1 MWAGLS
7 LVALATWAPA
17 QNTPSRPRSYAVT
30 NVALE
35 ATEDAA
41 TYTLLLRDGHVE
53 AILPSGAGL
62 PADRWAIDGAG
73 LIALPSFVDAWTQMA
88 ITNEGPVIDQDR
100 PVDVGANV
108 PIDMRV
114 ANRKGIQPAFQA
126 ANAFALEA
134 SAVEA
139 HHAQGF
145 GLALLAPGGQLLAG
159 ESALISVRDAAPR
172 DLVVQSSL
180 FQHAA
185 LSAGRGGYPGTM
197 MAFHSQL
204 RQFFL
209 DAERHATLRARWVA
223 GKPGPRPAHDADLE
237 VGAELLGGAPL
248 VCEATTARDINRWLR
263 LADELGLN
271 IVAFAGARDAGEVA
285 DKLAARGIA
294 VILDLDWGE
303 EPDEPKAEEPKD
315 ADEPEEPDESKA
327 PGEAKEPDEAQA
339 AEGVS
344 FDYHEPMGVR
354 LEKRRLWEER
364 RDTGLR
370 MREAGVQ
377 VLFGTGAGKAKDL
390 LKNVRTLV
398 ELGFPAEEARA
409 ALTSGPAKMFG
420 VGHHYG
426 KLRKGSCATISLW
439 TADPLTDDAQVA
451 WSFVDGYATEYE
463 IKEETGS
470 DNAPADGLDVSGTW
484 KVSMPDSE
492 DDRPMT
498 LVLTMDENGAVTGTV
513 TTTSPL
519 DGSELSADVTGQLS
533 GENLALE
540 MKFSVASMQ
549 VEVALQGHVDGDH
562 MHGTS
567 TVKLPG
573 NEQESEF
580 EATRQPGGVQ

>member
-41 TYTLLLRDGHVE
+41 THTLLLRDGHVE
-53 AILPSGAGL
+53 AILPAGADL
-62 PADRWAIDGAG
+62 PADLWTIDGAG
-73 LIALPSFVDAWTQMA
+73 LIALPTFVDAWTQMA
-88 ITNEGPVIDQDR
+88 ITNEGPVVDQDR

-108 PIDMRV
+108 RTDMRV

-126 ANAFALEA
+126 ASAFALEA

-139 HHAQGF
+139 HQAQGF

-180 FQHAA
+180 YQHAA

-209 DAERHATLRARWVA
+209 DAERHATLRDRWAA

-237 VGAELLGGAPL
+237 VGADLLAGAPL

-271 IVAFAGARDAGEVA
+271 IVAFAGARDAGKVA
-285 DKLAARGIA
+285 DKLAAHGIA
-294 VILDLDWGE
+294 VILDLDWGDEADELEVHEPE
-303 EPDEPKAEEPKD
+303 EAAEGEE
-315 ADEPEEPDESKA
+315 ADEPEVVEVTE
-327 PGEAKEPDEAQA
+327 
-339 AEGVS
+339 VIS
-344 FDYHEPMGVR
+344 FDYREPMGVR
-354 LEKRRLWEER
+354 AEKRRLWEER
-364 RDTGLR
+364 RDTALR
-370 MREAGVQ
+370 LREAGVQ
-377 VLFGTGAGKAKDL
+377 VLFGSGEGKAGDL
-390 LKNVRTLV
+390 LENVRTLV
-398 ELGFPAEEARA
+398 ELGFPADEARA
-409 ALTSGPAKMFG
+409 ALTSVPARFFG
-420 VGHHYG
+420 VDHHYG
-426 KLRKGSCATISLW
+426 WLSEGSSATFNLW
-439 TADPLTDDAQVA
+439 TGDPLADEAQVVWA
-451 WSFVDGYATEYE
+451 FVDGFVSEYE
-463 IKEETGS
+463 VKATSS
-470 DNAPADGLDVSGTW
+470 DEAPAEGLDLSGTW
-484 KVSMPDSE
+484 KVQVADE
-492 DDRPMT
+492 GDDRPMT
-498 LVLTMDENGAVTGTV
+498 LVLTMAEDGSIEGRV

-519 DGSELSADVTGQLS
+519 DGSELSADVSGQLS
-533 GENLALE
+533 GEHVELE
-540 MKFSVASMQ
+540 MTFNVASME
-549 VEVALQGHVDGDH
+549 VEVKMRGHVDGDH

-573 NEQESEF
+573 NEQESDF
-580 EATRQPGGVQ
+580 EANRQPGGAQ